1 MLREIIKESQQIFKQ
16 REIMNL
22 AKQTVWS
29 LKDLFQ
35 VEEGIVGIQ
44 AEDGIYYTF
53 GFDGRFSM
61 ISTDESGN
69 LIMEQGK
76 VVSFASEGL
85 EIREHS
91 VNLWM
96 SDEFGLIGFAQ
107 FVYGEHQRDVFVD
120 ADCSF
125 EEALELLHE
134 TLQIAFINTKLNNNL
149 IKGQEDTILSFA
161 GMCEERSGS
170 AKLHVKRVSEYVK
183 TMARSMGY
191 SKEQADDFAL
201 SAMMHDI
208 GKMAISDDIIEKPDK
223 LTDAEFEEMKSHVT
237 RAEDYIVDSDSS
249 IIDNARQIARE
260 HHERWDGTGYLGMKE
275 DEISELAAITAIA
288 DVFDVLISKRSY
300 KDSWSVEEAY
310 EEIVSQEGKQFSPK
324 VVEAFKESFDDILEI
339 LSLYKDK

>member
-29 LKDLFQ
+29 LKDLFH

-69 LIMEQGK
+69 LIMEQGE
-76 VVSFASEGL
+76 VVSFTSEGL

-107 FVYGEHQRDVFVD
+107 FVYDESHR
-120 ADCSF
+120 AALAETDCGF
-125 EEALELLHE
+125 EEALELLQE
-134 TLQIAFINTKLNNNL
+134 TLQIAFENTKLNNNL

-170 AKLHVKRVSEYVK
+170 AKFHVKRVSEYVK
-183 TMARSMGY
+183 TMARNMGY

-208 GKMAISDDIIEKPDK
+208 GKMAISDEIIEKPDK